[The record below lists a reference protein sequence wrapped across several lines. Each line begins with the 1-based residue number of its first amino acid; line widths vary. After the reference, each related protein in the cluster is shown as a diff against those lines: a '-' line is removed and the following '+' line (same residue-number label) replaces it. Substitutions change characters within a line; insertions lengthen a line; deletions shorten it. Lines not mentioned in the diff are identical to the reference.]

1 MLLYNIL
8 VCIIHRKTYGLYI
21 MPDIQNCFHYFI
33 KKHETVVDNPPI
45 RIYVNKIE
53 ARLHLKSKQ
62 HII

>member
-1 MLLYNIL
+1 
-8 VCIIHRKTYGLYI
+8 

-33 KKHETVVDNPPI
+33 KKHGTVVDNPPI